1 MSRAERITLLEPD
14 GSTIPLSVQAKLLGV
29 SRSSLYYVPKPPPP
43 EEAVMKNRIDEIYTA
58 HPFFGSRR
66 ITEWLCREGWQVN
79 RKRIQ
84 RCMREMQISGICPG
98 PNLSRR
104 DLQSR
109 LFPYLLRGLEI
120 TRPDQVWGI
129 DITYIRLRESWMY
142 LVAIIDWFSRYIV
155 GWELDETLEMPFVIT
170 AVGKALRTGRPE
182 ILNSDQG
189 SHFTSLQ
196 YLDLVGNAGVQISM
210 DGKGRA
216 WDNIFI
222 ERFWRSL
229 KYENVYLKDYSI
241 PREAR
246 LGIAEYMRF
255 YNYDRPHQALE
266 NRTPAEV
273 YLDQAQRPNVQAA
286 VVSAGS
292 GSAPMET
299 VRVAGIP
306 ITSCG

>member
-1 MSRAERITLLEPD
+1 MSRAERIALLEVESPP
-14 GSTIPLSVQAKLLGV
+14 IPISVQAKLLGV
-29 SRSSLYYVPKPPPP
+29 SRSSLYYTPRPASP
-43 EEAVMKNRIDEIYTA
+43 EEVAIRRQIDEIYTA
-58 HPFFGSRR
+58 HPYFGSRR
-66 ITEWLCREGWQVN
+66 ITEALCRQGWQVN
-79 RKRIQ
+79 RKRVQ
-84 RCMREMQISGICPG
+84 RCMRDMQIAGICPG

-120 TRPDQVWGI
+120 TRPNQVWGI

-142 LVAIIDWFSRYIV
+142 LVAVIDWFSRYIV
-155 GWELDETLEMPFVIT
+155 GWELDETLEMPFVLT
-170 AVGKALRTGRPE
+170 AVRKALDTARPE

-196 YLDLVGNAGVQISM
+196 YIDLVGSTGVQISM

-229 KYENVYLKDYSI
+229 KYEDVYLKDYSI

-246 LGIAEYMRF
+246 LGIGDYMEF
-255 YNYDRPHQALE
+255 YNHGRPHQALE
-266 NRTPAEV
+266 YKTPAEV
-273 YLDQAQRPNVQAA
+273 YLSQSGSQHPQASAA
-286 VVSAGS
+286 CEGS
-292 GSAPMET
+292 GQVMGTGVVCLPT
-299 VRVAGIP
+299 G
-306 ITSCG
+306 SCG

>member
-1 MSRAERITLLEPD
+1 MSRDERITMLEPD
-14 GSTIPLSVQAKLLGV
+14 GSAIPLSVQAKLLGV
-29 SRSSLYYVPKPPPP
+29 SRSSLYYVPKPPSP
-43 EEAVMKNRIDEIYTA
+43 EEAAIKNRIDEIYTA

-66 ITEWLCREGWQVN
+66 ITERLCREGWQVN

-109 LFPYLLRGLEI
+109 LFPYLLRGLNI

-155 GWELDETLEMPFVIT
+155 GWELDETLGMPFVIA

-196 YLDLVGNAGVQISM
+196 YIDLVGSAGVQISM

-229 KYENVYLKDYSI
+229 KYEEVYLKDYSI

-246 LGIAEYMRF
+246 LGIAEYVRF
-255 YNYDRPHQALE
+255 YNCDRPHQALE
-266 NRTPAEV
+266 YRTPAEV
-273 YLDQAQRPNVQAA
+273 YLDQAQRPSVQAP
-286 VVSAGS
+286 VISARS
-292 GSAPMET
+292 GSAPMEK
-299 VRVAGIP
+299 VGVAGAP
-306 ITSCG
+306 IASCG

>member
-1 MSRAERITLLEPD
+1 VSRAERATLLELD
-14 GSTIPLSVQAKLLGV
+14 GSTIPLSVQAELLGV
-29 SRSSLYYVPKPPPP
+29 SRSSLYYTPRPPLPD
-43 EEAVMKNRIDEIYTA
+43 EAEIRRRIDEIYTA

-66 ITEWLCREGWQVN
+66 ITEELCRQGWHVN

-84 RCMREMQISGICPG
+84 RCMRDMQIAGICPG

-109 LFPYLLRGLEI
+109 LFPYLLRDLEI
-120 TRPDQVWGI
+120 TRSNQVWGI

-142 LVAIIDWFSRYIV
+142 LVAVIDWFSRYIV
-155 GWELDETLEMPFVIT
+155 GWEVDQTLQMPFVLA
-170 AVGKALRTGRPE
+170 AVGRALDGAKPE

-196 YLDLVGNAGVQISM
+196 YIDLVSGAGVQISM

-229 KYENVYLKDYSI
+229 KYEEVYLKDYSI

-246 LGIAEYMRF
+246 LGIEEYMRF
-255 YNYDRPHQALE
+255 YNHHRPHQALGY
-266 NRTPAEV
+266 RTPAEV
-273 YLDQAQRPNVQAA
+273 YL
-286 VVSAGS
+286 G
-292 GSAPMET
+292 
-299 VRVAGIP
+299 
-306 ITSCG
+306 